1 MEDLSAFL
9 WIMLILKIPLAMLL
23 WLVWWSIK
31 QAPEVEDDE
40 PRDDGGSKKP
50 RPHPPARPKRRPR
63 GPHGDPAPLPA
74 PPRVRTVAR
83 GRNVEKQR

>member
-1 MEDLSAFL
+1 
-9 WIMLILKIPLAMLL
+9 MLILKIPLAMLL

-31 QAPEVEDDE
+31 QTPEVEDDE

-50 RPHPPARPKRRPR
+50 RPHPPARPSRRRPR

-74 PPRVRTVAR
+74 PPRVRTVVK
-83 GRNVEKQR
+83 GRAIEKQR

>member
-1 MEDLSAFL
+1 MDVWGFL
-9 WIMLILKIPLAMLL
+9 WMMIVLKIPLAMLL

-31 QAPEVEDDE
+31 QPPEVSDEE
-40 PRDDGGSKKP
+40 PRDDGGSKRP
-50 RPHPPARPKRRPR
+50 RHPPTVPPRRRPR

-83 GRNVEKQR
+83 GRSIERS

>member
-1 MEDLSAFL
+1 MDVWGFL
-9 WIMLILKIPLAMLL
+9 WMMLVLKIPLVMLL

-31 QAPEVEDDE
+31 QAPETPDDE

-50 RPHPPARPKRRPR
+50 HDPPARPHRRPR

-83 GRNVEKQR
+83 GRSVERETRS